1 MTNPFIT
8 AGAIDMS
15 SFGARLAQVR
25 RDIDLTQEGFARAVG
40 LTRSSIAQY
49 EGGRATPPLDTIFK
63 LAEALGADPR
73 FLIFGDQPGR
83 GYEAMSGGRLVQ
95 VGGQDNI
102 DEGRQ
107 AVIGLP
113 LPLVAE
119 FGARELD
126 LLFLSLEVEAPWFK
140 AKAGSLLLLAMGFD
154 RIKPDGGL
162 YAVRS
167 TAGLALVRS
176 EPLLGEAEPNRL
188 RLTDG
193 QGLVCEA
200 ISSTLA
206 PVGRLIA
213 LLQKADGPP
222 ISYLVENAKVDVN
235 PLPRRARGAG

>member
-15 SFGARLAQVR
+15 SFGARLAQAR
-25 RDIDLTQEGFARAVG
+25 RDIDLTQEGFARAAG

-63 LAEALGADPR
+63 LAEVLGGDPR
-73 FLIFGDQPGR
+73 FLIFGDEPGR
-83 GYEAMSGGRLVQ
+83 DYEGMSGGRLVP
-95 VGGQDNI
+95 VGAADDL
-102 DEGRQ
+102 DEARQ

-113 LPLVAE
+113 LPVIAE

-126 LLFLSLEVEAPWFK
+126 LRFTALEVEAPWFK

-154 RIKPDGGL
+154 RIRPDGGL

-176 EPLLGEAEPNRL
+176 EPLLGEAEPDSL

-193 QGLVCEA
+193 QGLACEA
-200 ISSTLA
+200 TSSALA

-213 LLQKADGPP
+213 LLQRADGPP
-222 ISYLVENAKVDVN
+222 ISYLVDNVIGTAD
-235 PLPRRARGAG
+235 PLSRRVRKTQ